1 MTRFGEGCELKW
13 RMRGEITALP
23 CSGRGGREGM
33 EALGGRDWEVRWYK
47 RCGQRLAKSGRG
59 VRIGG
64 RGTGG

>member
-1 MTRFGEGCELKW
+1 
-13 RMRGEITALP
+13 
-23 CSGRGGREGM
+23 M